1 MRNVIVGHKLRIKR
15 SQFAM
20 NIEEVDAT
28 CNPVHFVTQVSYY
41 LIKYY
46 RTLYIFLP
54 FCKVKPTP
62 L

>member
-1 MRNVIVGHKLRIKR
+1 
-15 SQFAM
+15 M